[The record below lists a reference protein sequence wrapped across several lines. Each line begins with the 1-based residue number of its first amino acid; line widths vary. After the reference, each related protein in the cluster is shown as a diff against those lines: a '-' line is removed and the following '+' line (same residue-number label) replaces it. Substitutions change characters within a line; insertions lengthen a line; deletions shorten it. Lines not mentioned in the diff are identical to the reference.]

1 MQWPASAL
9 IAATLSSA
17 LAAEPAMFRGDARH
31 GGVYDAAGVA
41 QLHGVKWTSVVVGD
55 TIYFGS
61 WDGQLY
67 AIG

>member
-1 MQWPASAL
+1 MKWPASAL
-9 IAATLSSA
+9 IAATLSST
-17 LAAEPAMFRGDARH
+17 LAAEP
-31 GGVYDAAGVA
+31 
-41 QLHGVKWTSVVVGD
+41 VVDD